1 MAERRRKTPKTKPRV
16 KPAEAGSP
24 PTGDALTVSR
34 LVERETLLRTIVES
48 SPECVKLLSADGILL
63 QMNQAG
69 LTMLDADSADQVVGQ
84 QAVDLVSP
92 EHKEAFRALVRRV
105 AAGAS
110 GRLEFEVVTLKGARR
125 WLDMQLGPLRPDGAS
140 RSGGPADTLPGPTP
154 DVTQPR
160 RAE

>member
-1 MAERRRKTPKTKPRV
+1 MAERRRKSPKTKSRA
-16 KPAEAGSP
+16 KPAE
-24 PTGDALTVSR
+24 DALTVSL

-84 QAVDLVSP
+84 QAVDLVST

-110 GRLEFEVVTLKGARR
+110 GRLEFEVST
-125 WLDMQLGPLRPDGAS
+125 
-140 RSGGPADTLPGPTP
+140 
-154 DVTQPR
+154 
-160 RAE
+160 

>member
-48 SPECVKLLSADGILL
+48 SPECVKLLSPDGILL

-69 LTMLDADSADQVVGQ
+69 LTLLDAATADQVVGQ
-84 QAVDLVSP
+84 QAVDLLSP
-92 EHKEAFRALVRRV
+92 AHNDAARALVRP
-105 AAGAS
+105 AA
-110 GRLEFEVVTLKGARR
+110 
-125 WLDMQLGPLRPDGAS
+125 P
-140 RSGGPADTLPGPTP
+140 
-154 DVTQPR
+154 
-160 RAE
+160 

>member
-1 MAERRRKTPKTKPRV
+1 MAEPRRKTPKTKPRV

-105 AAGAS
+105 AAGAA
-110 GRLEFEVVTLKGARR
+110 GRLGFRGPAPKGAPRG
-125 WLDMQLGPLRPDGAS
+125 LATQLGALRPDRTS
-140 RSGGPADTLPGPTP
+140 RSGGPAEPLL
-154 DVTQPR
+154 R
-160 RAE
+160 L